1 MKELPMLRLHMHQT
15 IALAIAMKNAKDFTD
30 MKLCFWT
37 NEVIPMVLLAKNLL
51 YLVTVSKIYQDISP
65 QVDAKA
71 MYSR

>member
-1 MKELPMLRLHMHQT
+1 
-15 IALAIAMKNAKDFTD
+15 MKNAKDFID